1 MEREP
6 TMTESLRQRLAD
18 LHAERV
24 ATWKPEAL
32 QINIDQRR
40 TLVETAD
47 RTKWVKA
54 GDRVPELRLPEVDG
68 GELTLRDLTAR
79 GPAVLV
85 FFRFATCPACNIALP
100 YYAQKLW
107 PRLDAL
113 GASLTAVSPQVP
125 ERLVEIKRK
134 HALPF
139 NIASDLGNALGRR
152 FGVLYEFDAA
162 SKASARAKG
171 SFIGDTTGT
180 GTWEL
185 PMPTVVVIDRQGE
198 VVFADVSPDWLAR
211 TEAEPIL
218 EALERLT
225 AIAAE

>member
-1 MEREP
+1 
-6 TMTESLRQRLAD
+6 MTESLRQLLAD

-32 QINIDQRR
+32 QVNIDQRR

-47 RTKWVKA
+47 RAAWIKA
-54 GDRVPELRLPEVDG
+54 GDNVPAFRLAEVDG
-68 GELTLRDLTAR
+68 GELTLETLTAH
-79 GPAVLV
+79 GPAVLI

-100 YYAQKLW
+100 YYERNLW
-107 PRLDAL
+107 PRLRSL

-125 ERLVEIKRK
+125 ERLVEIKRT
-134 HALPF
+134 HALGF
-139 NIASDLGNALGRR
+139 NVATDRDNELGRR
-152 FGVLYEFDAA
+152 FGILYEFDEA

-185 PMPTVVVIDRQGE
+185 PMPTVVVIDASGT
-198 VVFADVSPDWLAR
+198 VAFADVSPDWLVR
-211 TEAEPIL
+211 TEAEAIL
-218 EALERLT
+218 EAVRALSLT
-225 AIAAE
+225 TAA

>member
-139 NIASDLGNALGRR
+139 NVASDLGNALGRR

>member
-1 MEREP
+1 MA
-6 TMTESLRQRLAD
+6 ESLKQLLAD

-47 RTKWVKA
+47 RAAWVKA
-54 GDRVPELRLPEVDG
+54 GDRVPEFRLPEVDG
-68 GELTLRDLTAR
+68 GELTLKDLTAR

-100 YYAQKLW
+100 YYARNLW
-107 PRLDAL
+107 PGLKAL

-134 HALPF
+134 HDLPF
-139 NIASDLGNALGRR
+139 NVASDLGNALGHH
-152 FGVLYEFDAA
+152 FGVLYEFDEA

-180 GTWEL
+180 GTWDL
-185 PMPTVVVIDRQGE
+185 PMPTVVVIDRRGE
-198 VVFADVSPDWLAR
+198 VVFADVSPDWLVR
-211 TEAEPIL
+211 TEAEPII
-218 EALERLT
+218 EAARTLT
-225 AIAAE
+225 FAAAQ

>member
-1 MEREP
+1 MA
-6 TMTESLRQRLAD
+6 ESLKQLLAE

-32 QINIDQRR
+32 QVNIGQRR

-47 RTKWVKA
+47 PAAWVKA
-54 GDRVPELRLPEVDG
+54 GDLVSEVRLPEVDG
-68 GELTLRDLTAR
+68 GELTLDGLTAT
-79 GPAVLV
+79 GPAVLI

-100 YYAQKLW
+100 YYARNLW
-107 PRLDAL
+107 PELKAL
-113 GASLTAVSPQVP
+113 GASLTAVSPQIP
-125 ERLVEIKRK
+125 KRLVEIKRR
-134 HALPF
+134 HDLPF
-139 NIASDLGNALGRR
+139 NVASDLGNALGRR
-152 FGVLYEFDAA
+152 LGVLYEFDEA

-185 PMPTVVVIDRQGE
+185 PMPTAVAVDRRGR
-198 VVFADVSPDWLAR
+198 VVFADVSPDWLVR

-218 EALERLT
+218 KAVETLAALAVE
-225 AIAAE
+225 